1 MTKKHSKK
9 SRETNRE
16 QDQTASM
23 CATVHNGAPIIAS
36 TKKKKKQRLLCGNEV
51 SPRLNIEKENKTY
64 IALDIEV
71 YTLNSGIL
79 HFLFPSIPNNNHN

>member
-36 TKKKKKQRLLCGNEV
+36 TKKKKKKAE
-51 SPRLNIEKENKTY
+51 I
-64 IALDIEV
+64 
-71 YTLNSGIL
+71 TLWK
-79 HFLFPSIPNNNHN
+79 

>member
-36 TKKKKKQRLLCGNEV
+36 TKKKKKSRDYFVEMRYPPDL
-51 SPRLNIEKENKTY
+51 I
-64 IALDIEV
+64 
-71 YTLNSGIL
+71 
-79 HFLFPSIPNNNHN
+79 